1 MKNKRREDLDFD
13 FDVKQEKK
21 PDNIPVSNEYSLE
34 PKTKINKRI
43 RIENLTFDANEDC
56 LVVRRRSG
64 TTKEKTL
71 VALDE
76 IESTQVKKVSKPI
89 LLFLAIFFLVVC
101 GVAAYPLYLLLENNL
116 YVALGVAGGGLVLFL
131 IFLIIYLST
140 RRLSI
145 TINFS
150 TSRNI
155 KYYTSHAKLFDEMNN
170 FMDELFHLKHEIFRK
185 R

>member
-13 FDVKQEKK
+13 FDVKEEKK
-21 PDNIPVSNEYSLE
+21 PQNIPTKSEYSLE
-34 PKTKINKRI
+34 PKSKITKRI
-43 RIENLTFDANEDC
+43 KIENLSFDLNEDC
-56 LVVRRRSG
+56 LIVRRSTG

-76 IESTQVKKVSKPI
+76 VESTQVKKVCKPV
-89 LLFLAIFFLVVC
+89 LLFLAIFFLVIF
-101 GVAAYPLYLLLENNL
+101 GVASYPLYLLLENNL
-116 YVALGVAGGGLVLFL
+116 YVAIASGAVGLVLFL

-145 TINFS
+145 VINFS

-155 KYYTSHAKLFDEMNN
+155 KYYTTHAKLFEEMNN
-170 FMDELFHLKHEIFRK
+170 FMDELFHLKHEIFK
-185 R
+185 GK